1 MKEKELIPAELAF
14 SDEGVEDACK
24 KIKSV
29 LDARKNSLRNLNYGP
44 NEFKASQEKEI
55 LRLEAKGNAITDEE
69 RIRLQSLRILIANPE
84 LMEEQIAHAKEQ
96 AEVAI
101 KYGDIAPMIRGSLT
115 FALAKNGNGMT
126 GANADIF
133 NSSHGLNGRYDFSD
147 ETAVWL

>member
-1 MKEKELIPAELAF
+1 LKGKELIPAELAF

-69 RIRLQSLRILIANPE
+69 RIRLQSLRILLENPE
-84 LMEEQIAHAKEQ
+84 VMKEQIANAKQQ
-96 AEVAI
+96 AEFAI

-115 FALAKNGNGMT
+115 FALAKNGDGMK
-126 GANADIF
+126 
-133 NSSHGLNGRYDFSD
+133 
-147 ETAVWL
+147 

>member
-1 MKEKELIPAELAF
+1 MKKKELLPAELAF

-55 LRLEAKGNAITDEE
+55 LKLEAKGNAITDEE

-96 AEVAI
+96 AEFAI
-101 KYGDIAPMIRGSLT
+101 KYGDIAPMIRGSLA
-115 FALAKNGNGMT
+115 FALAKNGDGMK
-126 GANADIF
+126 
-133 NSSHGLNGRYDFSD
+133 
-147 ETAVWL
+147 